1 MPLSLQNIASNTASV
16 TFPYAGD
23 TITVVYYPERIT
35 DKMLFSISGM
45 SSGKDIENVLD
56 KLGGFNET
64 IATLI
69 QSWDLYEDA
78 EQSIMVPIDAERFKS
93 LSISFKK
100 DVFLAIV
107 EDIKGPN

>member
-1 MPLSLQNIASNTASV
+1 
-16 TFPYAGD
+16 
-23 TITVVYYPERIT
+23 
-35 DKMLFSISGM
+35 MLFSISGM
-45 SSGKDIENVLD
+45 NSDIENVLD

-64 IATLI
+64 LVTLI
-69 QSWDLYEDA
+69 HSWDVYEDA
-78 EQSIMVPIDAERFKS
+78 DQLVMVPIDAERFKS